1 MSENECISEEQ
12 AARGLAALGNQTR
25 LRLFKLLVKAG
36 RFGLNVGD
44 LQRLLEVPASTMA
57 HHLAALARADL
68 VRQRRQGRVVI
79 CTANYEMM
87 NSLALYLTDQCCDGI
102 QLLVAADGS

>member
-1 MSENECISEEQ
+1 MNDQQCISEEQ
-12 AARGLAALGNQTR
+12 AALGMAALGNQTR

-44 LQRLLEVPASTMA
+44 LQHLLQVPASTMA
-57 HHLAALARADL
+57 HHLSVLTKADL

-79 CTANYEMM
+79 CMANYEMM
-87 NSLALYLTDQCCDGI
+87 NGLTMYLSDQCCDGI
-102 QLLVAADGS
+102 RLVVAAES